1 MPSLKKLNA
10 KAGTSYTRWKQVA
23 GVLEMHQRIADGAAE
38 GERQID
44 RGESVTYTAADLKRM
59 IEEEESVPKLGEK
72 WAVQLDNGLWK
83 CLVWG
88 ETPTGPGWIEGPAL
102 YQTRAAALEEEP
114 VTDQWPADARVDDNA
129 IDDAVRERTGFAGY
143 FDDSKSQYSAFAW
156 AQIMHP
162 SNDGSAGRVE
172 SFDAIPVAVE
182 FERDPPW
189 DYSKS
194 NAWNNANLGP
204 FKGYFMS
211 GSDANALLESLA
223 HWTGLVMEREK
234 AIEAG
239 GLVSPRELMGRGD
252 GERWLGAADRLDLGV
267 RLPAST
273 DRWLTPAEAETLTA
287 EVTEVKAEHERQR
300 SSYTG
305 PSRAEILRRHKE
317 DPHAS

>member
-1 MPSLKKLNA
+1 MVQEGQQA
-10 KAGTSYTRWKQVA
+10 IVQQA
-23 GVLEMHQRIADGAAE
+23 AAE
-38 GERQID
+38 GAEDVKSDPR
-44 RGESVTYTAADLKRM
+44 R
-59 IEEEESVPKLGEK
+59 
-72 WAVQLDNGLWK
+72 
-83 CLVWG
+83 
-88 ETPTGPGWIEGPAL
+88 
-102 YQTRAAALEEEP
+102 
-114 VTDQWPADARVDDNA
+114 WPDAARVEDWVVDFA
-129 IDDAVRERTGFAGY
+129 LRERTGFQRD

-172 SFDAIPVAVE
+172 SYGAMPVAVE

-189 DYSKS
+189 NYNLS
-194 NAWNNANLGP
+194 NSDNNVFK